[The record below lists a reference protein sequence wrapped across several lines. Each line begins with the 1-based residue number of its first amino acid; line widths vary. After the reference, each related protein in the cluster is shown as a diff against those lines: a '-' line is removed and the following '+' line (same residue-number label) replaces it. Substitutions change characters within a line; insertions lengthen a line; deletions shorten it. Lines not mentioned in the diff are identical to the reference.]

1 MRGQQHGL
9 LQGPQEFNELGQG
22 LVQEDGVYLFT
33 TVEEGAT
40 FDLESVDLRGPAV
53 DGDLRHHVHVEGA
66 ISTDGRQL
74 DDVTPP
80 GV

>member
-1 MRGQQHGL
+1 M
-9 LQGPQEFNELGQG
+9 
-22 LVQEDGVYLFT
+22 QEDGVHSS
-33 TVEEGAT
+33 TVLEEFAI
-40 FDLESVDLRGPAV
+40 VDPEACDRPGPSF